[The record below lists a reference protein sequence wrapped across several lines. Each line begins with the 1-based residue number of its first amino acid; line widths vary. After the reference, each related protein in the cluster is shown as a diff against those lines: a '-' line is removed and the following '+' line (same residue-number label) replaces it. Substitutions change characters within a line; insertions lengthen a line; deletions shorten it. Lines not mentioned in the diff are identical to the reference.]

1 MRIYEV
7 TAKETKPNM
16 AKVLTALKKKLKD
29 EGGAAGFDP
38 LKAVAKKM
46 NVDLTPTMLKG
57 MSGIKQHR
65 DGDYILE
72 TKNKPFNTLP
82 KTINPLGIAKPIP
95 QAPTG
100 PDKTL
105 ENGMRIGTD
114 KKGNRTVSGGA
125 GKYTFKDGKLIA
137 YATPKIAGYQEVYDL
152 KNKLIKIPA
161 NTVVKVPSPIGGKD
175 SEVVVTQSATYSM
188 DGKQIE
194 AGKTKVA
201 SGDVAMTQHPSG
213 YQDFEFGAGGLP
225 GDAVGYKRFKVS
237 NDPADKGRSM
247 SDYRDYEKHISVDPI
262 AKRTGKNNPDADKA
276 RIKARTARSMRQ
288 AGFDK
293 Q

>member
-7 TAKETKPNM
+7 TAKETKPDM
-16 AKVLTALKKKLKD
+16 TKVLTALKKKLKD

-72 TKNKPFNTLP
+72 TKDKSWNSLP
-82 KTINPLGIAKPIP
+82 KTIKPLGIAKPIP

-152 KNKLIKIPA
+152 KNKLIKIPYGA
-161 NTVVKVPSPIGGKD
+161 LVKVPPTGPGDKE

-188 DGKQIE
+188 DGKQIK

-201 SGDVAMTQHPSG
+201 AGDFAITHHPSG
-213 YQDFEFGAGGLP
+213 YQDVEFGAGGLP
-225 GDAVGYKRFKVS
+225 GDAVGYKKFKVS

-276 RIKARTARSMRQ
+276 RLKARTARAMKQ
-288 AGFDK
+288 AGFD
-293 Q
+293 